1 MSVCLLG
8 ADKNPASKVYIT
20 DVVGEASVFIPVA
33 GNIKDTERKDVY
45 NAEGLVFDTKK
56 KSNQTMVL
64 SNGSGVYM
72 DENTHLEI
80 KKFVQEPF
88 TPNRTDMDVEP
99 SISQTKGHIPHGYVA
114 ICTSKIVAGSSMAYD
129 TPIGTIKLFN
139 NKVVIDVQDDKTI
152 VISVEGDAKVDLGIN
167 RFEYVKPG
175 QKATITKDGIKISDA
190 TKEELEEATEKV
202 AFACKGKKD
211 VYFDVRENG
220 AGSEKEIK
228 AISVVPKK
236 LPTEFTIS
244 PSTLD

>member
-1 MSVCLLG
+1 MSACLFG
-8 ADKNPASKVYIT
+8 ADKNPASKAYIT
-20 DVVGEASVFIPVA
+20 DVVGEATVFIPEA
-33 GNIKDTERKDVY
+33 GNIKDTERKDVFS
-45 NAEGLVFDTKK
+45 AEGLVFDTKK

-88 TPNRTDMDVEP
+88 TPNRTDMEVEP
-99 SISQTKGHIPHGYVA
+99 SISQTKGKIPYGYVA
-114 ICTSKIVAGSSMAYD
+114 ICTSKIVAGSTMAYD
-129 TPIGTIKLFN
+129 TPIGTIKLYN
-139 NKVVIDVQDDKTI
+139 NKVVIDVQDAQTV
-152 VISVEGDAKVDLGIN
+152 VISVEGDAKVELGISK
-167 RFEYVKPG
+167 FEYVKPG

-190 TKEELEEATEKV
+190 TKEELDEATEKV

-211 VYFDVRENG
+211 VYFDVRKTASG
-220 AGSEKEIK
+220 TEIK